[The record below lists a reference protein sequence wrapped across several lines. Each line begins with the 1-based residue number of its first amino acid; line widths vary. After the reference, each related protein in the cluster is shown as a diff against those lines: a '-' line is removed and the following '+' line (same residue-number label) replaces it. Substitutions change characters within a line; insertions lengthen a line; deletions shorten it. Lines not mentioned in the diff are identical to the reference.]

1 MVLKVTSRILRN
13 SCRYYTKRHHMVLP
27 ADTFEGKIIPKTRLI
42 NKESRGPV
50 KYGGKYIV
58 TMLPGRFT
66 NLLMVDLLK

>member
-1 MVLKVTSRILRN
+1 
-13 SCRYYTKRHHMVLP
+13 MVLP

-58 TMLPGRFT
+58 TMLPGRFI